1 MGIAGAT
8 VSDVRDTPD
17 APDAPDTPEAGAVAP
32 SARPVFVD
40 TTGRR
45 SRTWRRAG
53 AVTALCCVCYATTV
67 AASLVGGDSSAPFLQ
82 LPRAMGLE
90 RGTGEPSAPAEDA
103 DRTASATG
111 PALGAPGPVSPG
123 PVAPGPAR
131 PSVAVLP
138 VPPQPLEQAFA
149 HPGANAGPSAPPVRP
164 QPSGPAS
171 GGGAQTGADG
181 AESVNEPV
189 GEPVNET
196 SPPAQGT
203 GATPDPRLRPPAARR
218 PGHRR
223 ARTPLNLA
231 GDSGTCWAGC
241 SADYWEAPDITVRP

>member
-8 VSDVRDTPD
+8 VSNVRDTPD
-17 APDAPDTPEAGAVAP
+17 TSDAPEAGTVAP

-90 RGTGEPSAPAEDA
+90 RGTTEPSAPAEDA

-111 PALGAPGPVSPG
+111 TALGAPGPVRPG
-123 PVAPGPAR
+123 PVTPAPAR

-138 VPPQPLEQAFA
+138 VPPRPLEQASA
-149 HPGANAGPSAPPVRP
+149 HPGANAGASAPPVRP

-171 GGGAQTGADG
+171 GGGTQTGADG
-181 AESVNEPV
+181 AGSVNEPV
-189 GEPVNET
+189 GEPVNEP

-203 GATPDPRLRPPAARR
+203 GGGSGSEAPPAGGADAGAPAGEDTAE
-218 PGHRR
+218 PGGQ
-223 ARTPLNLA
+223 L
-231 GDSGTCWAGC
+231 GDLLGGLLGGLLGS
-241 SADYWEAPDITVRP
+241 S